1 MLIAGLWALRARCVP
16 DPMAES
22 IQHKTAR
29 RRVKVSTRRRGEL
42 RRLRRIAGPAM
53 ALAAIAVVAVLYW
66 FLIGPGLRDA
76 RSSSTSR
83 AFASEGYS
91 RLPAVSS
98 KAAQSPA
105 NSVQVFAPL
114 SLPRDEGPHS
124 TSTEWWYYNGHLS
137 GPAGQRYSFHAA
149 VFLRDGVVRHTVFH
163 GALNEYRRGTRLTR
177 QLRTGGVPSS
187 AGSKGFDF
195 TFEDFHVAGSGGK
208 HGLRIGSE
216 AFSLELEMADS
227 SEPVLHRVAGSSTPG
242 ILDFGAAGKSYYY
255 SRPRMKARGTL
266 AITGAGSV
274 PVEGEVWFDH
284 QWGDFE
290 ASRLAWNWFALQLA
304 DGANVMVYEVFDEAG
319 APVMRAGTYTDVNGE
334 SVPLASDDVML
345 SPKGAWRSSVS
356 GVRYPEEWA
365 VKIPQGNFTLKPM
378 RQDSEF
384 NGLETTF
391 AHYWEGAVEI
401 SGTQNG
407 QGFVEMS
414 GYDRIPSVQAA
425 E

>member
-1 MLIAGLWALRARCVP
+1 MTEIRKPHR
-16 DPMAES
+16 S
-22 IQHKTAR
+22 R
-29 RRVKVSTRRRGEL
+29 RRRRSKITRF
-42 RRLRRIAGPAM
+42 AGPALG
-53 ALAAIAVVAVLYW
+53 ALAVVLVAALYW
-66 FLIGPGLRDA
+66 FLLGPGSIAQLVA
-76 RSSSTSR
+76 TPLAEAPAPQAAPVASST
-83 AFASEGYS
+83 
-91 RLPAVSS
+91 RLKPV
-98 KAAQSPA
+98 
-105 NSVQVFAPL
+105 
-114 SLPRDEGPHS
+114 SLPRDDGTHA
-124 TSTEWWYYNGHLS
+124 TATEWWYYNGHLS
-137 GPAGQRYSFHAA
+137 AGSGRTYSFHAV
-149 VFLRDGVVRHTVFH
+149 VFLRDGAVRHTVFH
-163 GALNEYRRGTRLTR
+163 GSLNEYRRGSRYAR
-177 QLRTGGVPSS
+177 QLRTAGVPKAEG
-187 AGSKGFDF
+187 AGGFDF
-195 TFEDFHVAGSGGK
+195 EYEDWRVAGRGGEHQLK
-208 HGLRIGSE
+208 FGSDE
-216 AFSLELEMADS
+216 FSLDLYLSDDRK
-227 SEPVLHRVAGSSTPG
+227 PVLHQAVGSATLG
-242 ILDFGAAGKSYYY
+242 ILDFGKAGSSYYY